1 MSRLFHRLK
10 SKSMSPFVRRVV
22 ALLDTDWYLRSYPD
36 VVHSGLGA
44 EEHFA
49 KHGFYEGRNPNAFF
63 DTDWYRHLYALAP
76 GQNCLQHYLV
86 EGWRAGNEPS
96 IFFDS
101 EWYGSQLGRTGNL
114 IPPLEHFWTQGWK
127 QHVDP
132 HPLFDSVWYLGQR
145 PVGLE
150 PGSVPF
156 AHYLTFGWR
165 DGYSPS
171 PLFMPGT
178 YLELNGDIAE
188 AGVNPFHHFLS
199 WGRIEDRQ
207 TSEMVDSDYY
217 KQQYPDDLL
226 VHKWG
231 SEAHFARFGWSEG
244 RKISRDPLAQR
255 VLSFAAESAARS
267 RGFATNPSF
276 GVESNDPIDWMER
289 ARSIELPLAEQPRVT
304 VVIPT
309 FNHSDDVVRCVESI
323 AASGDSTPFD
333 IMVVDD
339 SSASGEA
346 DVMRAIPGIRVL
358 SLPSNVGFAA
368 ACTAGIEASDTEF
381 LLLLNNDTEVLPG
394 WLDSMVETLDKYQE
408 SGIVGS
414 MILRPDL
421 RLQEAG
427 SISWSDGTGTHYG
440 SGVSPT
446 AGFVRYLREVDYCS
460 GASLLIRRNVWEQVA
475 GFDPV
480 LAPAYYEDTDLCFAA
495 RNRGHSVLYQPRS
508 RVVHREGS
516 SHGKGFYGLKR
527 KQFTNRDYFATK
539 WGQNLHTS
547 SKPGSV
553 DQWVSLRERDR
564 RHSGHIL
571 VCDHQHLDPNS
582 DSGSVRMNEIL
593 RALSA
598 RGKVVHFYAP
608 GPLKNQS
615 WVESISDEG
624 VEVIESGSSLEDFL
638 VSHREMLDV
647 IIVSRPAVM
656 AEVFSSVCLFAPE
669 VPVAYDM
676 VDSHALRLHRK
687 ADISGLAEDRR
698 IARHIAAVE
707 RRAIRSADV
716 VIAVS
721 DADVAFARS
730 LVRDDDLHTV
740 VVSNVHR
747 PVAVTKDFH
756 ERDGLLFV
764 GGFQHDPNVDA
775 VKFLVNEIYPLVRS
789 QLGDVELR
797 IVGSNP
803 TEEVLALGG
812 SGVSVLGWVEDLRPI
827 YERARVVVAPLRYGA
842 GVKGK
847 IGEALSHH
855 VPVVTTGVGA
865 EGMSLIEGQDL
876 LVADTPEEF
885 AAAIYRAYSEES
897 IWRTLSYSGASTVE
911 RLLGLEALS
920 KSIQELFVAIEASQ
934 MSSSPEE

>member
-1 MSRLFHRLK
+1 MSRLFNRLK
-10 SKSMSPFVRRVV
+10 SKSISPFVRRAV

-36 VVHSGLGA
+36 VVHSGLDA

-49 KHGFYEGRNPNAFF
+49 KYGFYEGRNPNAFF

-150 PGSVPF
+150 PGNVPF
-156 AHYLTFGWR
+156 AHYLNFGWR

-333 IMVVDD
+333 IVVVDD

-358 SLPSNVGFAA
+358 SLPSNVGFAG

-394 WLDSMVETLDKYQE
+394 WLDSMVATMDSRQDV
-408 SGIVGS
+408 GVVGS
-414 MILRPDL
+414 MILRADL

-427 SISWSDGTGTHYG
+427 AVIWSDGTGVHYA
-440 SGVSPT
+440 SGVSPIEGL
-446 AGFVRYLREVDYCS
+446 ARYAREVDYCS

-516 SHGKGFYGLKR
+516 SHGKGSYGLKR
-527 KQFTNRDYFATK
+527 KQYVNREAFVSK
-539 WGQNLHTS
+539 WKDVLTTAS
-547 SKPGSV
+547 EPIV
-553 DQWVSLRERDR
+553 IEDWPSLAPRDR
-564 RHSGHIL
+564 RNSGHVLI
-571 VCDHQHLDPNS
+571 CDHQHLEPKS
-582 DSGSVRMNEIL
+582 DAGSVRMDAII
-593 RALSA
+593 
-598 RGKVVHFYAP
+598 RGLVRRGLVVHFYAT
-608 GPLKNQS
+608 GPIRNPEWLD
-615 WVESISDEG
+615 SISSSG
-624 VEVIESGSSLEDFL
+624 VEVLVSGSALRGFL
-638 VSHREMLDV
+638 LAHRKMLDFV
-647 IIVSRPAVM
+647 LVSRPSVM
-656 AEVFSSVCLFAPE
+656 AEVSSALSLYSPD
-669 VPVAYDM
+669 VPLVYDM
-676 VDSHALRLHRK
+676 VDAHGVRLRRQAQIIGAQESLNHAL
-687 ADISGLAEDRR
+687 
-698 IARHIAAVE
+698 HIEAVE
-707 RRAIRSADV
+707 RRAARMADV
-716 VIAVS
+716 TIAVS
-721 DADVAFARS
+721 RPDEEYIKSVAGMELR
-730 LVRDDDLHTV
+730 TV
-740 VVSNVHR
+740 VI
-747 PVAVTKDFH
+747 PTIH
-756 ERDGLLFV
+756 EALPTSTAFEDRNGLLFV

-775 VKFLVNEIYPLVRS
+775 VKFLVNEILPLVRRQIAEVS
-789 QLGDVELR
+789 LTV
-797 IVGSNP
+797 VGSRA
-803 TEEVLALGG
+803 TEEVKALHGN
-812 SGVSVLGWVEDLRPI
+812 GVNVLGWIEELRPV
-827 YERARVVVAPLRYGA
+827 YEAARLVVAPLRYGA

-855 VPVVTTGVGA
+855 VPVVTTSIGVEGYRLAPGQEILVGDTA
-865 EGMSLIEGQDL
+865 EEIAAHI
-876 LVADTPEEF
+876 VATYEDRD
-885 AAAIYRAYSEES
+885 A
-897 IWRTLSYSGASTVE
+897 WN
-911 RLLGLEALS
+911 ALS
-920 KSIQELFVAIEASQ
+920 SAGAKAIEKSVGL
-934 MSSSPEE
+934 SSLDGMLDDLINVIRSIP

>member
-1 MSRLFHRLK
+1 MSWLFSRLK
-10 SKSMSPFVRRVV
+10 SKSMSPFVRRAV

-36 VVHSGLGA
+36 VVHSGLDA

-49 KHGFYEGRNPNAFF
+49 KYGLYEGRNPNAFF
-63 DTDWYRHLYALAP
+63 DTDWYRHIYALAP

-156 AHYLTFGWR
+156 AHYLNFGWR

-178 YLELNGDIAE
+178 YLELNGDVAE
-188 AGVNPFHHFLS
+188 AGVNPFHHYLS

-207 TSEMVDSDYY
+207 TSEMVDSDFY
-217 KQQYPDDLL
+217 KLQYPDDLL

-289 ARSIELPLAEQPRVT
+289 ARSIDLPLAEQPRVT

-323 AASGDSTPFD
+323 AASGDRTPFN
-333 IMVVDD
+333 IVVVDD
-339 SSASGEA
+339 SSASGEV

-358 SLPSNVGFAA
+358 SLPSNVGFSG

-394 WLDSMVETLDKYQE
+394 WLDSMVATMDSRQNV
-408 SGIVGS
+408 GVVGS
-414 MILRPDL
+414 MILRADF

-427 SISWSDGTGTHYG
+427 AIMWSDGCGTHYG
-440 SGVSPT
+440 SGSSPT
-446 AGFVRYLREVDYCS
+446 EGFVRYGREVDYCS
-460 GASLLIRRNVWEQVA
+460 GASLLVRRTVWDQVG
-475 GFDPV
+475 GFDPA
-480 LAPAYYEDTDLCFAA
+480 LEPAYYEDTDLCFAVREA
-495 RNRGHSVLYQPRS
+495 GYAVWYEPSS
-508 RVVHREGS
+508 RVLHREGS
-516 SHGKGFYGLKR
+516 SHGRGHYGLKR
-527 KQFTNRDYFATK
+527 QQIVNRNEFVSK
-539 WGQNLHTS
+539 WVHELRS
-547 SKPGSV
+547 EAKPDSMSDWLLVGG
-553 DQWVSLRERDR
+553 RDR
-564 RHSGHIL
+564 RANGHVL
-571 VCDHQHLDPNS
+571 VCDHQELDPNS

-593 RALSA
+593 MALVD
-598 RGKVVHFYAP
+598 RGNIVHFYAD
-608 GPLKNQS
+608 GPLRNPT
-615 WVESISDEG
+615 WMDSISAHG
-624 VEVIESGSSLEDFL
+624 VEVLRNGSSLESFL
-638 VSHREMLDV
+638 LSHREMLDLV
-647 IIVSRPAVM
+647 LVSRPGVM
-656 AEVFSSVCLFAPE
+656 ADVLSSLILYAPNT
-669 VPVAYDM
+669 PIAYDM
-676 VDSHALRLHRK
+676 VDSHALRLRRK
-687 ADISGLAEDRR
+687 AGLTGLKEDEL
-698 IARHIAAVE
+698 IADFVAAVE
-707 RRAIRSADV
+707 KRAIRTADV

-721 DADVAFARS
+721 EVDLEYAHSVIGANRARS
-730 LVRDDDLHTV
+730 LI
-740 VVSNVHR
+740 VSNVHR
-747 PVAVTKDFH
+747 RMGEGKPFG
-756 ERDGLLFV
+756 ERSGLLFV

-775 VKFLVNEIYPLVRS
+775 AKYLVNEIFPKIRE
-789 QLGDVELR
+789 QIEDVELR
-797 IVGSNP
+797 IVGSNV
-803 TEEVLALGG
+803 THDVRNLDGD
-812 SGVSVLGWVEDLRPI
+812 GVIIEGWVEDLEPV
-827 YERARVVVAPLRYGA
+827 YASTRVVVAPLRYGA

-847 IGEALSHH
+847 IGEAMSHH
-855 VPVVTTGVGA
+855 VPVVTTVVGA
-865 EGMSLIEGQDL
+865 EGMNLQVGKEI
-876 LVADTPEEF
+876 LVAETPEAF
-885 AAAIYRAYSEES
+885 AAAVVDVYTNESRWRELSREGSEAVEQNLGVRALV
-897 IWRTLSYSGASTVE
+897 R
-911 RLLGLEALS
+911 ALDN
-920 KSIQELFVAIEASQ
+920 LFKFTEDVRSHNW
-934 MSSSPEE
+934 